1 MYSRNI
7 KETPKSII
15 HNGKANF
22 GTYKKV
28 TEKLEIRGL
37 KFPFIGI
44 PTPKFFSNM
53 RIRSRIAYMFN
64 IGTYIGM
71 VEFLDNKVFGL
82 AEVIFWNKDTNQRF
96 SYHTIMP
103 TRKRFV
109 PTNTQEAA
117 CTSYRK
123 TRYIKVNWSRKHK
136 RHSLSF
142 TVRGD
147 KFRPAAKG
155 SFIASFNKPETPE
168 LLSVTPAPTSSKCSA
183 TWLIPLKIKG
193 GINIGKHRKDIK
205 SFPNEEGLA
214 LMAMNRTYL
223 KLHSK
228 SEMMCGL
235 VNIEGKNI
243 IFRFTNTNQEAI
255 NSDEYNDNILSVD
268 SSITPMPPVCI
279 THPFGI
285 NNKWV
290 VQDTENMVDLS
301 FTPISCSNRTLNILI
316 IRNVYTTIYGTFEG
330 VLLTQ
335 DGERIVLKN
344 CPGIVKKNLLRL

>member
-7 KETPKSII
+7 KETPKSIV
-15 HNGKANF
+15 HNGKINF

-28 TEKLEIRGL
+28 TDKLEIRGL
-37 KFPFIGI
+37 KLPFIGI
-44 PTPKFFSNM
+44 PTPKIISNM
-53 RIRSRIAYMFN
+53 RIKSRIAYMFN
-64 IGTYIGM
+64 IGSYIGM
-71 VEFLDNKVFGL
+71 VEFLDSKIFGL
-82 AEVIFWNKDTNQRF
+82 AEVIFWTKETGQKF
-96 SYHTIMP
+96 SYHTMMA

-117 CTSYRK
+117 CISFRK

-136 RHSLSF
+136 RHSLNF

-155 SFIASFNKPETPE
+155 SFIASFDTSKTPE
-168 LLSVTPAPTSSKCSA
+168 LLSVTPAPVSSKCSA
-183 TWLIPLKIKG
+183 TWLIPMNITG
-193 GINIGKHRKDIK
+193 GINLGKHRKDIK
-205 SFPNEEGLA
+205 SLPNENGLA

-235 VNIEGKNI
+235 VNVDGKDI
-243 IFRFTNTNQEAI
+243 IFRFTNTNQDAI
-255 NSDEYNDNILSVD
+255 NNDEYNDNILCVNAN
-268 SSITPMPPVCI
+268 ITPMPPVCI
-279 THPFGI
+279 THPHGV

-290 VQDTENMVDLS
+290 VQDTENMVDLA
-301 FTPISCSNRTLNILI
+301 FTPISSNNRTLNILV

-335 DGERIVLKN
+335 DGEKIVLKN